1 MRKTVFFSIIV
12 LCVFIS
18 CLSTGDANRQPGA
31 NETAVIIQRNRMSVY
46 SGFKERIYIDGKQ
59 RLVLRN
65 GDQGRI
71 IVPNGTHTI
80 HADLYT
86 LTSQKVSFSAGSGT
100 MGLMITPY
108 SIYDFAIE
116 DLDEDVLLAAIQNTP
131 PPPVAQAAPS
141 QPAAQETPPE
151 LAEAPSQPA
160 EQEAA
165 PKPETTPSQSAERE
179 TPPAASRPA
188 AQETPPKP
196 AASQPPAK
204 QSLFARIFGTGSN
217 KASTTTAAAT
227 AAPAADITIE
237 NSLSR
242 AAEKIIVKIPEGTRM
257 AIVYVTARDAEIAEY
272 IANELEYIML
282 ERDLTLIDRSNLD
295 SIRKEQNFQ
304 LSGEVDDNHAVS
316 IGKMAGA
323 EVIIIGAIT
332 GSGDIRRLRL
342 RALDTE
348 TAQVVVAASE
358 RY

>member
-1 MRKTVFFSIIV
+1 MRKTVFLIITV
-12 LCVFIS
+12 LCVFS
-18 CLSTGDANRQPGA
+18 ACLSTGDANRQPGP
-31 NETAVIIQRNRMSVY
+31 NETVVIVQRNKMSVY

-71 IVPNGTHTI
+71 IVPNGTHTV

-86 LTSQKVSFSAGSGT
+86 LTSQKVTFSAASGT

-131 PPPVAQAAPS
+131 ATPVAQAVSSQPAAQETSPEPAAEPSQEATPAPS
-141 QPAAQETPPE
+141 QPAAQETPAKP
-151 LAEAPSQPA
+151 AVSQPA
-160 EQEAA
+160 V
-165 PKPETTPSQSAERE
+165 
-179 TPPAASRPA
+179 
-188 AQETPPKP
+188 QETPPKP
-196 AASQPPAK
+196 AAAAPSQPPAQAPPAK
-204 QSLFARIFGTGSN
+204 QGFFARLFGTGS
-217 KASTTTAAAT
+217 KSASTAAAT
-227 AAPAADITIE
+227 PALAADITIE
-237 NSLSR
+237 TSLSR

-257 AIVYVTARDAEIAEY
+257 AIVYVTAKDAEIAEF

-304 LSGEVDDNHAVS
+304 LSGEVDDNQAVS
-316 IGKMAGA
+316 VGKMAGA

-342 RALDTE
+342 RALDTQ